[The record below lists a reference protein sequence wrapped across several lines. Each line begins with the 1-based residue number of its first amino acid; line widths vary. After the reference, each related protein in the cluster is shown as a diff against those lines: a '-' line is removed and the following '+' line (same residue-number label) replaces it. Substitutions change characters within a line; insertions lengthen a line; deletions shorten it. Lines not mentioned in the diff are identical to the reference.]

1 MSKLAEKLIK
11 VARSQV
17 GVREVGDTNCGPI
30 VDVYKAAT
38 WLDPKL
44 GWPWC
49 AAFVCWCVKEAMKE
63 GVYTFTR
70 PRTASAFG
78 FIDWSLAQDNSTQTK
93 RWPMAD
99 IKAGDIVVFDF
110 SHIGIAISD
119 AKSGKFL
126 SCEGNTNQAGSR
138 EGSGVF
144 EKLRDITR
152 VRARIRFTV

>member
-1 MSKLAEKLIK
+1 
-11 VARSQV
+11 
-17 GVREVGDTNCGPI
+17 
-30 VDVYKAAT
+30 
-38 WLDPKL
+38 
-44 GWPWC
+44 
-49 AAFVCWCVKEAMKE
+49 
-63 GVYTFTR
+63 
-70 PRTASAFG
+70 
-78 FIDWSLAQDNSTQTK
+78 
-93 RWPMAD
+93 MAD
-99 IKAGDIVVFDF
+99 IKSGDIVVFDF